1 MDMTGSE
8 QTLTTHDAPTAPAP
22 NKPWLRLPS
31 LAWQIVIGLLA
42 GIAVGYL
49 FAGQAWISSWIAP
62 LGDVF
67 LRLIK
72 MIVVPI
78 VISTLIVGVAGT
90 GDIKALGRL
99 GGKTLIYFEL
109 VTTFAILVGLV
120 FADLFRPGAGIVLS
134 GLTKTDISSYVAS
147 EQTVAH
153 HSFAD
158 TFLHVVPTNIFD
170 ALVRGD
176 MLAIIFFS
184 VFFGLGLASLG
195 ERGKPMVNLF
205 ALTADSM
212 FWITHMIMRIAPLGV
227 FGLMTMAVSKF
238 GLAALIPLAKLV
250 GVVYLAMFT
259 FVFVVFGVIARWV
272 GIRLLD
278 LINLLREELI
288 LAYST
293 ASSETVLPRL
303 IEKMQGFGVPKHIV
317 AFVIP
322 TGYSFNLDGST
333 LYQSIAALFLA
344 QLYGIELSIV
354 QQITLVL
361 VLMLTSKG
369 IAGVP
374 GVSFVVL
381 LATLGSVGI
390 PAEGLAFIAGIDRIM
405 DMARTAV
412 NVVGNA
418 LASVVI
424 SRWEGQFRVAPVA
437 ADPVEN
443 L

>member
-1 MDMTGSE
+1 MTDIDTAV
-8 QTLTTHDAPTAPAP
+8 TLQRP
-22 NKPWLRLPS
+22 NKPLIRMPS
-31 LAWQIVIGLLA
+31 LAGQILIGLLA
-42 GIAVGYL
+42 GIFVGWL
-49 FAGQAWISSWIAP
+49 FAGQDWIGVWIAP
-62 LGDVF
+62 LGDIF

-78 VISTLIVGVAGT
+78 VVSTLVVGVSGT
-90 GDIKALGRL
+90 GNIKSLGRL
-99 GGKTLIYFEL
+99 GGKTLLYFEFI
-109 VTTFAILVGLV
+109 TSFAILIGLL
-120 FADLFRPGAGIVLS
+120 FADILKPGQGIVLS
-134 GLTKTDISSYVAS
+134 GLTKTDISGYVAS
-147 EQTVAH
+147 EQTVSH

-158 TFLHVVPTNIFD
+158 TFLHIVPTNIFD
-170 ALVRGD
+170 ALVKGD
-176 MLAIIFFS
+176 MLPIIFFS
-184 VFFGLGLASLG
+184 VMFGLGLASLG
-195 ERGKPMVNLF
+195 EKGKPLVNIF
-205 ALTADSM
+205 SQIAESM
-212 FWITHMIMRIAPLGV
+212 FWVTRVIMQVAPLGV
-227 FGLMTMAVSKF
+227 FGLMTVAVSKF
-238 GLAALIPLAKLV
+238 GLAALVPLAKLV

-259 FVFVVFGVIARWV
+259 FVFVVFGAIARWV
-272 GIRLLD
+272 GIRILD
-278 LINLLREELI
+278 IVRLLREELI

-303 IEKMQGFGVPKHIV
+303 IQKMHGFGVPQHIV

-344 QLYGIELSIV
+344 QLYGIDLSLG
-354 QQITLVL
+354 QQVTLVL

-412 NVVGNA
+412 NVIGNA

-424 SRWEGQFRVAPVA
+424 SRWEGQFRIE
-437 ADPVEN
+437 DK
-443 L
+443 

>member
-1 MDMTGSE
+1 MTDIDPSAE
-8 QTLTTHDAPTAPAP
+8 QIAHLDYISH
-22 NKPWLRLPS
+22 KPPKKPLIPMPS
-31 LAWQIVIGLLA
+31 LAWQIVIGLIA
-42 GIAVGYL
+42 GIVVGWL
-49 FAGQAWISSWIAP
+49 FSGQAWIATWIAP
-62 LGDVF
+62 LGDLF
-67 LRLIK
+67 IRLIK

-78 VISTLIVGVAGT
+78 VISTLVVGVAGT

-99 GGKTLIYFEL
+99 GGKTLLYFEL
-109 VTTFAILVGLV
+109 ITTFAILVGLV
-120 FADLFRPGAGIVLS
+120 FANVLKPGIGIELS
-134 GLTKTDISSYVAS
+134 GLTKNDISSYVAS
-147 EQTVAH
+147 EHTVAH
-153 HSFAD
+153 HSFVD
-158 TFLHVVPTNIFD
+158 TFVHVIPTNIFD
-170 ALVRGD
+170 ALTKGD

-184 VFFGLGLASLG
+184 VMFGLGVASLG
-195 ERGKPMVNLF
+195 DKGKPLVSLF
-205 ALTADSM
+205 SQVAESM
-212 FWITHMIMRIAPLGV
+212 FWVTRMIMHVAPLGV
-227 FGLMTMAVSKF
+227 FGLMAVAVSKF

-259 FVFVVFGVIARWV
+259 FIFVVFGSIARWV
-272 GIRLLD
+272 GVRLFDIIR
-278 LINLLREELI
+278 LLREELI

-317 AFVIP
+317 GFVIP

-333 LYQSIAALFLA
+333 LYQSIAAIFLA
-344 QLYGIELSIV
+344 QLYGIDLSIG

-405 DMARTAV
+405 DMARTVV

-418 LASVVI
+418 LASIVI
-424 SRWEGQFRVAPVA
+424 SRWEGQFRTAETQDVSV
-437 ADPVEN
+437 
-443 L
+443 

>member
-1 MDMTGSE
+1 MTDI
-8 QTLTTHDAPTAPAP
+8 DAAVSPQLSP
-22 NKPWLRLPS
+22 KKSLIRLPS

-42 GIAVGYL
+42 GIVVGWLFSGQDWIAV
-49 FAGQAWISSWIAP
+49 WIAP
-62 LGDVF
+62 LGDIF

-78 VISTLIVGVAGT
+78 VVSTLVVGVAGT

-99 GGKTLIYFEL
+99 GGKTLLYFE
-109 VTTFAILVGLV
+109 VITSFAILLGLL
-120 FADLFRPGAGIVLS
+120 FADIFQPGKGIVLS
-134 GLTKTDISSYVAS
+134 GLTKTDISAYVAS
-147 EQTVAH
+147 EHTVAH
-153 HSFAD
+153 HSFSD
-158 TFLHVVPTNIFD
+158 TLLHIVPTNIFD
-170 ALVRGD
+170 ALVKGD

-184 VFFGLGLASLG
+184 VMFGLGVASLG
-195 ERGKPMVNLF
+195 EKGKPLVNIF
-205 ALTADSM
+205 SQIAESM
-212 FWITHMIMRIAPLGV
+212 FWVTHVIMLVAPLGV
-227 FGLMTMAVSKF
+227 FGLMTVAVSKF

-250 GVVYLAMFT
+250 GVVYLAMFI
-259 FVFVVFGVIARWV
+259 FVFVVFGSIARWV
-272 GIRLLD
+272 GIRLFD
-278 LINLLREELI
+278 IIKLLREELV
-288 LAYST
+288 LSYST

-303 IEKMQGFGVPKHIV
+303 IEKMHGFGVPKHIV

-344 QLYGIELSIV
+344 QLYGIDLSLG
-354 QQITLVL
+354 QQVTLVL

-405 DMARTAV
+405 DMARTSV
-412 NVVGNA
+412 NVIGNA

-424 SRWEGQFRVAPVA
+424 SRWEGQFRV
-437 ADPVEN
+437 DKI
-443 L
+443 

>member
-1 MDMTGSE
+1 MTDI
-8 QTLTTHDAPTAPAP
+8 DAALNPQLSPK
-22 NKPWLRLPS
+22 KPLIRLPS

-42 GIAVGYL
+42 GIAVGWL
-49 FAGQAWISSWIAP
+49 FSGQEWIAVWIAP
-62 LGDVF
+62 LGDIF

-78 VISTLIVGVAGT
+78 VVSTLVVGVAGT

-99 GGKTLIYFEL
+99 GGKTLLYFE
-109 VTTFAILVGLV
+109 VITSFAILLGLL
-120 FADLFRPGAGIVLS
+120 FADLLKPGKGIIIS
-134 GLTKTDISSYVAS
+134 GLTKTDISGYVAS
-147 EQTVAH
+147 EHTVTH
-153 HSFAD
+153 HSFSD
-158 TFLHVVPTNIFD
+158 TLLHIVPTNIFD
-170 ALVRGD
+170 ALVKGD

-184 VFFGLGLASLG
+184 VMFGLGVASLG
-195 ERGKPMVNLF
+195 ERGKPLINIFGQV
-205 ALTADSM
+205 AESM
-212 FWITHMIMRIAPLGV
+212 FWVTRIIMQVAPLGV
-227 FGLMTMAVSKF
+227 FGLMTVAVSKF
-238 GLAALIPLAKLV
+238 GLTALIPLAKLV

-259 FVFVVFGVIARWV
+259 FVFVVFGLIARWV
-272 GIRLLD
+272 GIRLFD
-278 LINLLREELI
+278 IIKLLREELI

-303 IEKMQGFGVPKHIV
+303 IEKMNSFGVPKHIV

-344 QLYGIELSIV
+344 QLYGIDLSIG
-354 QQITLVL
+354 QQVTLVL

-412 NVVGNA
+412 NVIGNA

-424 SRWEGQFRVAPVA
+424 SRWEGQFRS
-437 ADPVEN
+437 EN
-443 L
+443 I